1 MSPKVISQACESA
14 PRTSARPATAGIPK
28 IGLFIESSRASG
40 RALLHGIARYIHHHG
55 PWSVYWEPGGL
66 EKAWPKLKS
75 LDLSGIILRDVENLE
90 EVLALGIPA
99 VVVGHSRTEISG
111 LVNVVTDSET
121 IGRMAAEHLLA
132 CGFRSFAYC
141 GVENA
146 PWSLGRR
153 TAFVKR
159 IEQAGWHCAVYPQH
173 KSRTWNQE
181 VSLLTHW
188 LRSIKPPY
196 GLMACNDDRA
206 QQALEACRRAD
217 LAVPNAVGVIGVDN
231 DEVICGLSNPPL
243 SSIALGFERAGYDA
257 AEILARMIAGEKEA
271 PSRILVSATH
281 LVARRSTEVVAVS
294 DAHLA
299 KALQFIRDQK
309 TGAAPVT
316 AVARSAGLSRRTL
329 EKRFREVLGR
339 SILEEIRRVRTD
351 RIARLLVE
359 TDLPVARIADMLG
372 FVDVQHIARYFRVS
386 KQLSPAA
393 YRKAHRGK
401 AWCSQNGDL
410 FAQNGVVNQG
420 QKVFA

>member
-1 MSPKVISQACESA
+1 MSLKAIPQARESA
-14 PRTSARPATAGIPK
+14 PRRSARLATAGIPK

-75 LDLSGIILRDVENLE
+75 LGLSGIILRDVENLE

-132 CGFRSFAYC
+132 CGFQSFAYC

-146 PWSLGRR
+146 PWSLCRR
-153 TAFVKR
+153 TAFVQR
-159 IEQAGWHCAVYPQH
+159 IEQAGWHCEVYSLARH
-173 KSRTWNQE
+173 KSRAWNQE
-181 VSLLTHW
+181 VDMLTRW
-188 LRSIKPPY
+188 LRSIIPPY

-206 QQALEACRRAD
+206 LQALEACRRAD
-217 LAVPNAVGVIGVDN
+217 LPVPNAVGVIGVDN

-243 SSIALGFERAGYDA
+243 SSIALGFARAGYEA
-257 AEILARMIAGEKEA
+257 AEVMARMIAGEKA
-271 PSRILVSATH
+271 VPSRIFVPATH

-309 TGAAPVT
+309 AGATPVT
-316 AVARSAGLSRRTL
+316 DVARSAGLSRRTL
-329 EKRFREVLGR
+329 EKRFRDVLGR
-339 SILEEIRRVRTD
+339 SILDEIRRVRTD

-372 FVDVQHIARYFRVS
+372 FVDVQHIARYFRAA
-386 KQLSPAA
+386 KKLSPAA
-393 YRKAHRGK
+393 YRKAHGGK
-401 AWCSQNGDL
+401 E
-410 FAQNGVVNQG
+410 
-420 QKVFA
+420 